1 MTYETS
7 RAQRKQS
14 IATSTIYMEG
24 MGIVSLPS
32 VPPSARLAVRLG
44 AHVLDCTAE
53 QSVALECGLDN
64 QRPSLRVELRPQNV
78 CASSVSVVGACA
90 GMVAGTRSFACGGVG
105 NVVLWDNLSL
115 SLGTND
121 FVLESV
127 FKVAA
132 VANTAVA
139 FVLRCASGEK
149 LIGLDSLFFEGGS
162 WGAGTVVGSSPL
174 APAQLHTLKLVRSR
188 GRLSV
193 ALDGAGLA
201 GLADLDLSEA
211 VSAVGWRP
219 WRNEIEIVTLCR
231 RKLRHGSQY
240 ANRCVLY
247 ALCRVACCRL

>member
-1 MTYETS
+1 VTYETS

-44 AHVLDCTAE
+44 AHVLDCTVE
-53 QSVALECGLDN
+53 QSVAECGLDN

-139 FVLRCASGEK
+139 FVLQCASGEK

-231 RKLRHGSQY
+231 RKLRHGSQH